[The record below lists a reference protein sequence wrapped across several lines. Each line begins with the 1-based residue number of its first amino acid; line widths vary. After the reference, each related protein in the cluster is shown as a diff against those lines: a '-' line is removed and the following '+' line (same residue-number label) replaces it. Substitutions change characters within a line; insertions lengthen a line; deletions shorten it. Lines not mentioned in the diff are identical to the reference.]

1 MIAWAL
7 EGAHLV
13 LFPPGLGY
21 LYLHFFVMIFC
32 APHATRRCC
41 PRASRG
47 AVTVLQGKTTGESQI
62 PWVALHW
69 TKEAIM
75 DFTKDADLDGSRLAD
90 TTTPWRF

>member
-1 MIAWAL
+1 MQ
-7 EGAHLV
+7 
-13 LFPPGLGY
+13 GLPTTLDGPT
-21 LYLHFFVMIFC
+21 LIRTGC
-32 APHATRRCC
+32 
-41 PRASRG
+41 
-47 AVTVLQGKTTGESQI
+47 TGESQI